1 LKILQLIY
9 KRSFLFSKQLKST
22 FFILFCIIYLP
33 GFSQT
38 NVNTLKAVYLE
49 KFSRFITW
57 PDECRMNDINQPF
70 IISVFGKTELTESL
84 NLVYSQQEIY
94 KKRVIIKEIHD
105 LNEIVGTHILFIAE
119 SEKKNIPKIL
129 LLTNGLPILT
139 ISESVGFSE
148 KGILINFYEDNK
160 RLRFEINETAVL
172 KSPLKM
178 SYYLLST
185 ARIIEP
191 VLEKK

>member
-1 LKILQLIY
+1 M
-9 KRSFLFSKQLKST
+9 
-22 FFILFCIIYLP
+22 LFCLVYAS

-57 PDECRMNDINQPF
+57 PEECNMSDINQPF
-70 IISVFGKTELTESL
+70 IISILGKTELTESL

-94 KKRVIIKEIHD
+94 NKRVIIKEIHD
-105 LNEIVGTHILFIAE
+105 LKEIEGSHILFIAE

-129 LLTNGLPILT
+129 LITNGLPILT
-139 ISESVGFSE
+139 VSASEEFAQ
-148 KGILINFYEDNK
+148 KGILINFYEENN

>member
-1 LKILQLIY
+1 VRPQRPIY
-9 KRSFLFSKQLKST
+9 YIPGFFSKQLKYGL
-22 FFILFCIIYLP
+22 FILFCLIYAT

-57 PDECRMNDINQPF
+57 PEECNMTDINQPF
-70 IISVFGKTELTESL
+70 IISILGKTELTESL

-94 KKRVIIKEIHD
+94 NKRVIIKEIQD
-105 LNEIVGTHILFIAE
+105 LKEIEGSHILFIAE
-119 SEKKNIPKIL
+119 SEKKNTPKIL
-129 LLTNGLPILT
+129 LITNGLPILT
-139 ISESVGFSE
+139 VSATEGFAQ
-148 KGILINFYEDNK
+148 KGVLINFFEENN

-191 VLEKK
+191 VLEK